1 MGGSEPPARAD
12 QIHWNKVS
20 EPQAPTTG
28 WPSTEGQTGNQTRE
42 TAMSQISIVGYES
55 DCNCEHCGRA
65 LKHGVRLSDGRL
77 VGATCLDKKLTKP
90 RQYKGKSFRF
100 GAEHIIKIAK
110 VVQFYSPSNWA
121 RFGVSAS
128 STTFEGIA

>member
-1 MGGSEPPARAD
+1 MPLLRGG
-12 QIHWNKVS
+12 IGK
-20 EPQAPTTG
+20 
-28 WPSTEGQTGNQTRE
+28 STEDAEMN
-42 TAMSQISIVGYES
+42 QISIVGYES

-90 RQYKGKSFRF
+90 RQYQGKSFRF

>member
-1 MGGSEPPARAD
+1 D
-12 QIHWNKVS
+12 F
-20 EPQAPTTG
+20 TG
-28 WPSTEGQTGNQTRE
+28 WPSNEGQTGSQTRE

-65 LKHGVRLSDGRL
+65 LRHGIRLSDGRL

-90 RQYKGKSFRF
+90 RKYQGKSFRF

-110 VVQFYSPSNWA
+110 VVQFYSPGNWA

-128 STTFEGIA
+128 SATFEEAQCNR